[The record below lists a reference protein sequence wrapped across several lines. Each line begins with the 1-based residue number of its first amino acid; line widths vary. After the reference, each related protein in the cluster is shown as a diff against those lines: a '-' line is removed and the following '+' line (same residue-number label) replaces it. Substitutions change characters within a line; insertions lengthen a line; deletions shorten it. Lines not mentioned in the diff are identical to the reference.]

1 MSGFDDIPAP
11 GDQVVATLVDD
22 EPRRQCGRCRT
33 VFVLDDQTDA
43 PSVSD
48 WWICE
53 PCRVLLIPN
62 WRR

>member
-1 MSGFDDIPAP
+1 MSGSL
-11 GDQVVATLVDD
+11 GTLVDD